1 MLDERHADLW
11 LHGERSQRLTGG
23 PLEDHDPAIS
33 PDRKSVVFVRSAYQ
47 RRRGNG
53 LLMGLDLR
61 TRRVR
66 PLRSGLSGE
75 SPSWSPDGERLAFT
89 SGSVYTVG
97 AKGGGLRRLTD
108 RSGHPRETSAAWSR
122 DGRLIAFV
130 RHENGRSTIRTVPA
144 NGGAAKMVYSVRRGD
159 LVDLAWSPDSGSIAF
174 SDLSAV
180 KVLSLRTGET
190 RELVREEDNRLHSP
204 TWSPNGKTIVYASGW
219 ENDIPW
225 TRPDAHLL
233 QIWAVD
239 VATGRRT
246 RVVADSAFNFAPDWR

>member
-1 MLDERHADLW
+1 
-11 LHGERSQRLTGG
+11 
-23 PLEDHDPAIS
+23 
-33 PDRKSVVFVRSAYQ
+33 
-47 RRRGNG
+47 
-53 LLMGLDLR
+53 
-61 TRRVR
+61 
-66 PLRSGLSGE
+66 
-75 SPSWSPDGERLAFT
+75 
-89 SGSVYTVG
+89 
-97 AKGGGLRRLTD
+97 
-108 RSGHPRETSAAWSR
+108 
-122 DGRLIAFV
+122 
-130 RHENGRSTIRTVPA
+130 
-144 NGGAAKMVYSVRRGD
+144 MVYSVRRGD

-190 RELVREEDNRLHSP
+190 RELVREGDNRLHSP
-204 TWSPNGKTIVYASGW
+204 TWSPNGKTIAYASGW